1 MLIALAKSLK
11 KLILTENSKCGG
23 ESSIHYLCKK
33 IDLGKCLTINNLF
46 KNVNLQKNEKLEIVG
61 NIPEGEVFTLDNE
74 YLKEEFK
81 VEINREKK
89 IINIK
94 NDNEDNKYINW
105 KNKY

>member
-1 MLIALAKSLK
+1 MAKSLK
-11 KLILTENSKCGG
+11 KLILTENSKCGN

-33 IDLGKCLTINNLF
+33 IDLGKCISINNLF
-46 KNVNLQKNEKLEIVG
+46 KNVNLQKNDKLEIVG

-94 NDNEDNKYINW
+94 NDNEDNKFIN
-105 KNKY
+105 